1 MRGVRDFVRNRE
13 GTSVE
18 QAVLVGGALAV
29 VAAVAS
35 LVKHQTDNAS
45 SVGDT
50 AKSKAEAKI
59 NNL

>member
-1 MRGVRDFVRNRE
+1 MRGVKDFIRNRE

-50 AKSKAEAKI
+50 AKNKAETKI